1 MDHTRHIGIFS
12 AEGWQA
18 TIIGAGGIGAI
29 TALVL
34 AKMGLDLTIVDDD
47 TVDEVNLATQFHY
60 RDMVGEAK
68 TVAVSKLLY
77 DMADVSSVT
86 IFDRVTEENA
96 ALFRAPIIISAV
108 DSINA
113 RKAIWAGLKD
123 QHWMWYIDARMG
135 AETFVRYVVDGDDSR
150 VVRRS
155 SLPPMTRSLVPDL
168 TLLFQSDY
176 LLRQFSQVVFWDHDV
191 RKIITGETPPKM
203 LALSLPDYTLF
214 DTMSFEDIR
223 DVRRIYDIHDVL
235 GVSNRTRWMV
245 CPLPGHVH
253 NSNTASFSIYW
264 DEEGVQR
271 FKCHGNCGLMG
282 DVVDLVG
289 YLEVP
294 GYDPRSINSVMQSVA
309 LLGGGA

>member
-34 AKMGLDLTIVDDD
+34 AKMGLDLTVVDDD

-68 TVAVSKLLY
+68 TVAVRKLLY

-123 QHWMWYIDARMG
+123 QQWMWYIDARMG
-135 AETFVRYVVDGDDSR
+135 AETFVRYVVDGNARLWYDEVLATHDE
-150 VVRRS
+150 
-155 SLPPMTRSLVPDL
+155 SLVPDL
-168 TLLFQSDY
+168 PCSSKATIYCASVASGLLG
-176 LLRQFSQVVFWDHDV
+176 HDV

-214 DTMSFEDIR
+214 
-223 DVRRIYDIHDVL
+223 
-235 GVSNRTRWMV
+235 
-245 CPLPGHVH
+245 
-253 NSNTASFSIYW
+253 
-264 DEEGVQR
+264 
-271 FKCHGNCGLMG
+271 
-282 DVVDLVG
+282 
-289 YLEVP
+289 VP
-294 GYDPRSINSVMQSVA
+294 
-309 LLGGGA
+309 